1 MKPWLVAIAVLLN
14 GVAWWWFDS
23 QRTLR
28 LAVPPPKIDVGSPT
42 APKLLLLSEVTAP
55 PRASARPASNA
66 DPIAEPRVEPVP
78 PAMPQ
83 PADLEKPQAPV
94 RPAPQATAETEPGD
108 CVMLGSID
116 RNLLVTWSDTL
127 RGAEMQVGE
136 IAETSHQELITG
148 YRVYFPAGS
157 RPQTDI
163 EVLRD
168 AGIDALSVVEPGTN
182 PRVSAGVFAVHSNA
196 LRRQQELHELGY
208 AAEIIPI
215 SRETTV
221 FWTQVNGPQP
231 VGDRAAT
238 RLNDV
243 HRDAYPVWR
252 SCATPA
258 APTATRRDLDGLG
271 GQH

>member
-1 MKPWLVAIAVLLN
+1 MKHWLVAIAVLLN

-28 LAVPPPKIDVGSPT
+28 LAVPPPKIDVGSPA
-42 APKLLLLSEVTAP
+42 APKLLLLSEVPSAT
-55 PRASARPASNA
+55 RASAQLASSA

-78 PAMPQ
+78 SAMPQ
-83 PADLEKPQAPV
+83 PAELEKPQAPV
-94 RPAPQATAETEPGD
+94 RPAPQATAETGPD
-108 CVMLGSID
+108 CVLLGSID

-148 YRVYFPAGS
+148 YRVYLPAGS
-157 RPQTDI
+157 HPQTDI

-196 LRRQQELHELGY
+196 LRRQQELRELGY

-215 SRETTV
+215 SRKATV
-221 FWTQVNGPQP
+221 FWTQVNGSQP

-238 RLNDV
+238 LLNDA
-243 HRDAYPVWR
+243 HRDANPVWR
-252 SCATPA
+252 SCATPG
-258 APTATRRDLDGLG
+258 APTAARRDLDGLG